1 MGRCIALLTLVIAIG
16 FGPGCVGAAQA
27 QQKPTIQ
34 SLLRTDLQGIP
45 GQETIFEVLTIP
57 PGGATPRHLHP
68 DGHELV
74 YVLEG
79 ATTAEIDGQDARTYR
94 AGEVLHVQPNIPH
107 IGRNASATEPLKV
120 LIVRIKD
127 KSKPVMVPAK

>member
-1 MGRCIALLTLVIAIG
+1 MGRCIALLTLVIGIG
-16 FGPGCVGAAQA
+16 FGSGCVGTAQA

-79 ATTAEIDGQDARTYR
+79 ATTTEIDGQDARTYR
-94 AGEVLHVQPNIPH
+94 VGEVLHVPPNIAH